1 MTSREVSIIKTARQD
16 MTPDMTTKDKRTEV
30 INTQRLISRKG
41 HNRQMNLAGTSGYQH
56 TCLSQKLLAELIDC
70 SLREIGCRIH
80 LPRLSSSLRPWTWQA
95 LNYTFVPPSFPPP
108 LSSIILYW
116 PLHMYAHTCGTWDVS
131 TCGTGTSMLESNRS
145 LPYIIEMLYRVLN
158 SGSCSGKL
166 TDWVR

>member
-1 MTSREVSIIKTARQD
+1 

-56 TCLSQKLLAELIDC
+56 TCLSQKLLAELIAC
-70 SLREIGCRIH
+70 SLREIGCRIQRNSSNFSPLSH

-108 LSSIILYW
+108 LSSVILYW

-131 TCGTGTSMLESNRS
+131 TCGTGTSMFESNRS